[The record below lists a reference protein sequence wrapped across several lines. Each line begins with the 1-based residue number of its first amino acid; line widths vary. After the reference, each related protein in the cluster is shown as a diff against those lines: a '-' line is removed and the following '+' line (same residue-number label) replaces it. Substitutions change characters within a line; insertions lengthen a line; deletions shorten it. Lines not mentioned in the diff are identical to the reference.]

1 MAPRRVR
8 KTMPCMST
16 PTVIE
21 SPLQLEPVTADPFVA
36 DLERP
41 VSEFDVRLVAAAAAS
56 RRRIFD

>member
-1 MAPRRVR
+1 MERRAVR
-8 KTMPCMST
+8 RTMLGMST

-21 SPLQLEPVTADPFVA
+21 NPLRLESVTADPFVA

-41 VSEFDVRLVAAAAAS
+41 MSESELRLVAVAAAP